1 MRRPRPKELKNTHT
15 FDLVAAIDSNDVPPS
30 GRDFGPE
37 EAGKALEVQPTTAAV
52 KEDQLDP
59 GSADIEPHWDSDDP
73 VSSANVE
80 VIHVGHVVCSED
92 DVFDKLSKTLEDQA
106 SHLSAEGR
114 AREAQLRQRV
124 MESLRGFN
132 TDRAQLSES
141 LFNYKAVFK
150 IKRQWTRVVTEIG
163 EAIGVS
169 ARTVFRMIDDYE
181 SSRTPQEPAAEV
193 DTSAIQGE
201 KLTMAERNEARA
213 RLAIRAL
220 LDDIPVNE
228 KARVLAD
235 VLGQEAYQ
243 VWGLRKEFTF
253 TVKPT
258 ESKFTMD
265 GRKRQT
271 QAAAKEVAA

>member
-1 MRRPRPKELKNTHT
+1 MRQPSPEELKDTER
-15 FDLVAAIDSNDVPPS
+15 FDVKAAIDNNDVPPS
-30 GRDFGPE
+30 ARDVGPE
-37 EAGKALEVQPTTAAV
+37 LADEEPSVLSTPAADGD
-52 KEDQLDP
+52 EQFDP
-59 GSADIEPHWDSDDP
+59 ERAEINETRNSDHP

-80 VIHVGHVVCSED
+80 VIPAEQVVCLED
-92 DVFDKLSKTLEDQA
+92 DVFDKLSKALEYQT
-106 SHLSAEGR
+106 SHLSAQER
-114 AREAQLRQRV
+114 AREAQLRQHV

-181 SSRTPQEPAAEV
+181 ASRTPQEPATEV

-243 VWGLRKEFTF
+243 VWGLRKEFSF
-253 TVKPT
+253 TIKPT
-258 ESKFTMD
+258 WSKFTMD